1 MRRDPALVPLSHD
14 HHHALVRARRLRKA
28 AAGEGDLA
36 RETAAFVHGFLRE
49 SVPHFRDEEERLFPL
64 ALLHAPEREELVA
77 ELVLE
82 HVRLHAL
89 VARLAAGDAGAAAEA
104 GELLELH
111 VRREERELFPALEEC
126 VPPAALAALALDER
140 EASPEPPAID
150 LLHAPGDR
158 GPLWGTATEDLNA
171 TLLEWPP
178 GTGQPERANPHRDLV
193 FVVVAGG
200 GTATVAGAV
209 HELAPGRALLVE
221 KSTPFAIE
229 AGPGGLRYLSIHLRR
244 PGLEIGR
251 FDG

>member
-1 MRRDPALVPLSHD
+1 MRRHAALVPLSHD

-36 RETAAFVHGFLRE
+36 REAAAFVHGFLRE

-64 ALLHAPEREELVA
+64 ALRHAPETEALVA
-77 ELVLE
+77 GLVLE

-89 VARLAAGDAGAAAEA
+89 VGRVAEGDAAAAAEA
-104 GELLELH
+104 ATLLERH
-111 VRREERELFPALEEC
+111 VRREERELFPALQER
-126 VPPAALAALALDER
+126 VPAAALAELALDER
-140 EASPEPPAID
+140 DAALQPPVLD
-150 LLHAPGDR
+150 LLHAPGER

-178 GTGQPERANPHRDLV
+178 GGGQPERSNPHRDLL

-200 GTATVAGAV
+200 GTATVAGESHA
-209 HELAPGRALLVE
+209 LAPGRALLVE
-221 KSTPFAIE
+221 KGTPFAVE
-229 AGPGGLRYLSIHLRR
+229 AGPAGLRYLSVHLRR

-251 FDG
+251 F